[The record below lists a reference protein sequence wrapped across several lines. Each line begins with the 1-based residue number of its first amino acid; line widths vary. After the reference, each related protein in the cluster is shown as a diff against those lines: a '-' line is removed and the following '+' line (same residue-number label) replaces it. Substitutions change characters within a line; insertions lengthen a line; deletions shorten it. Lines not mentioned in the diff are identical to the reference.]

1 MKIDSRSGVV
11 GGFVAFFSH
20 GPEIDM
26 RASMPMPMPMVMMLM
41 GRLLLHQA
49 GVSSPTLN
57 LSQSLFLG
65 SCVTAH
71 GLA

>member
-1 MKIDSRSGVV
+1 
-11 GGFVAFFSH
+11 
-20 GPEIDM
+20 
-26 RASMPMPMPMVMMLM
+26 MPMQMVMMLMLMLM